1 MPISN
6 NRPTNI
12 QGTPTRNLVLSTAQ
26 IQQLPPDQKAAY
38 MANLTP
44 AEKQLVAAEEAN
56 SKAVANRAFLR
67 KSFERVAYCPASGG
81 SGNTQAY
88 TVGTTLVFDMPVIGG
103 GYAKGILI
111 RFSINLTFAAGTG
124 ATYALN
130 QAAPYNIFS
139 EIQVVYNGQQ
149 IRTHPY
155 IMKVLEQT
163 AGYGKYPQQNGV
175 VANMQNSATV
185 NTFEG
190 VNAPAAGAINNTFNG
205 ATSGTTTW
213 AGTLWLPFNAI
224 ASDTVPGL
232 LPIMGVG
239 NKPQIK
245 LICASA
251 FMGNDPYNNP
261 VYASGGSA
269 GWAVT
274 VNQGASTFV
283 SVDVLYHDG
292 SSMGDPNGVALDIT
306 NEPTLQYYID
316 TPLNPLNA
324 NLLMRQHIAT
334 LLEHVYVVSILLDGQ
349 TAGKFSTI
357 ANITQMQL
365 SADSVGQQNF
375 LSYNIANN
383 IPVGDYYDRLIRR
396 VHGQDLDEGVFLWVD
411 GPCRGTRDADDRS
424 GVQTLNMQPGGYPA
438 ATHAYQVTAVG
449 GLTPTDGG
457 AKVTPRVETLLVSMN
472 YNGLRLS

>member
-1 MPISN
+1 MAKI
-6 NRPTNI
+6 TNV
-12 QGTPTRNLVLSTAQ
+12 QGTPSRNLVLTTAE
-26 IQQLPPDQKAAY
+26 INALPANEQAQY
-38 MANLTP
+38 MNSLSP
-44 AEKQLVAAEEAN
+44 SEKQLVAAQAAN
-56 SKAVANRAFLR
+56 QRTSNNRAFLR

-88 TVGTTLVFDMPVIGG
+88 TPGTTLVYDMPTLGG
-103 GYAKGILI
+103 AYAKGILI

-130 QAAPYNIFS
+130 QAAPYNIFN
-139 EIQVVYNGQQ
+139 ELQIVYNGQQ

-155 IMKVLEQT
+155 IMKLLEQT
-163 AGYGKYPQQNGV
+163 FGYGKYAQMNGV
-175 VANMQNSATV
+175 AANMQNSATV

-190 VNAPAAGAINNTFNG
+190 VNAPTTGAINNTFNG
-205 ATSGTTTW
+205 ALSGTTTW
-213 AGTLWLPFNAI
+213 AGTLWLPFNAMGP
-224 ASDTVPGL
+224 DTVPGL
-232 LPIMGVG
+232 LPVMGVG

-245 LICASA
+245 LICASS

-261 VYASGGSA
+261 VYANGGTA
-269 GWAVT
+269 GWGVT
-274 VNQGASTFV
+274 VNQGANTFV
-283 SVDVLYHDG
+283 SVDLLYQDG
-292 SSMGDPNGVALDIT
+292 STMNDPNGVAMDLT
-306 NEPTLQYYID
+306 SEPTLQFYID

-334 LLEHVYVVSILLDGQ
+334 LLEHVYVFSILLDGV

-357 ANITQMQL
+357 TNVTAFQL

-375 LSYNIANN
+375 FSYNVANN
-383 IPVGDYYDRLIRR
+383 IPVGDYYDRLVRR

-411 GPCRGTRDADDRS
+411 APGRGIVDADNRN

-438 ATHAYQVTAVG
+438 ATHAYQVGSVG
-449 GLTPTDGG
+449 TLNPTDGG
-457 AKVTPRVETLLVSMN
+457 AKVTPRVETLLCSLN